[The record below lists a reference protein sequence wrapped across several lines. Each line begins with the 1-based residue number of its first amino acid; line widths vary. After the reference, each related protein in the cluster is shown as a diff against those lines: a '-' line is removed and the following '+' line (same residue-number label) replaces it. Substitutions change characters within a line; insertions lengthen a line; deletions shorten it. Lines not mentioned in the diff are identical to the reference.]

1 MSSTQKIPSI
11 AAKAISLHQ
20 KGITGK
26 DVTVAILD
34 SGLAKHPDININ
46 RILAFQDFIQLS
58 DEPYDDY
65 NHGTHVTGII
75 ASSRIGIAPECNIIA
90 LKILD
95 SKGHGSTDIFIEG
108 IKWILYHQHAYNI
121 QIVNISIGG
130 NTSELKREKN
140 RLNLWVNRMWEN
152 GIVVCCS
159 AGNNGPTPNSISA
172 PGNCERVITVGACDG
187 KHFSSAGPICASVL
201 KPELSAPG
209 YHILSLKP
217 NGGYSIKNGTSMS
230 VPFISGAC
238 ALLLQK
244 YPTLTNEQ
252 IKYYLMHSASS
263 MPGIP
268 KNIQGVGMINLEKL
282 LLLPS
287 RHSSYTITS

>member
-1 MSSTQKIPSI
+1 MSAAQKIPSI
-11 AAKAISLHQ
+11 VSRAYLLHQ

-26 DVTVAILD
+26 NVNVALLD
-34 SGLAKHPDININ
+34 SGLAKHSDINAN
-46 RILAFQDFIQLS
+46 RILTFQDFIHHS
-58 DEPYDDY
+58 DKPYDDY
-65 NHGTHVTGII
+65 NHGTHVTGIL
-75 ASSRIGIAPECNIIA
+75 ASSRIGIAPECNVIP

-95 SKGHGSTDIFIEG
+95 SRGHGSTDIFIEA
-108 IKWILYHQHAYNI
+108 IKWILYHQHIYNV

-140 RLNLWVNRMWEN
+140 RLNLWVSRMWEK

-159 AGNNGPTPNSISA
+159 AGNNGPTPDSISA
-172 PGNCERVITVGACDG
+172 PGNCENVITVGAYDG
-187 KHFSSAGPICASVL
+187 KHFSSAGPIHSAIM

-217 NGGYSIKNGTSMS
+217 SGGYSIKNGTSMS

-244 YPTLTNEQ
+244 YPNLTNEQ
-252 IKYYLMHSASS
+252 VKYYLMHSADNV
-263 MPGIP
+263 PGIP
-268 KNIQGVGMINLEKL
+268 QNIQGVGALNLEKL
-282 LLLPS
+282 LSLPS
-287 RHSSYTITS
+287 HHDSYAITL